1 MKTTHDLLS
10 EYLDYLKP
18 DYAQLKLDD
27 YELNG
32 SVIKITYHYNPLYDW
47 DNDYTINNEK
57 EDFELLDY
65 ITWLNQK

>member
-18 DYAQLKLDD
+18 NYSQLKLDD

-32 SVIKITYHYNPLYDW
+32 SVIKIAYHYNTLYDW